1 MVQKTLTLY
10 LGKNDLVDFGQA
22 FTEEAQAKLG
32 LPSTQMIDAPEFGDG
47 ARLYVFVGQDHPPR
61 WLGELRQHFQ
71 IDGQITTSSA
81 AAVLLFW
88 SADRLFASPFAHGWM
103 YLDEHRFEG
112 DFGIRVAINALDDTK
127 LRRLE
132 RANLGDA
139 LRAVAQSP
147 FQRGLNSFGLDDAL
161 DLIRK
166 ISGRTRDD
174 ANANAMT
181 GSRSLKV
188 TGEFG
193 IADLP
198 ELATDAL
205 DYFGSDDYQQTQ
217 FAILDSVMPVADREL
232 CDTLDELAAAAIRDG
247 EERFELGL
255 PIGFDDQAVSY
266 RFKGPGLRGSHP
278 DLLLRHYTQTMGE
291 RLSELTAEILRNHR
305 IVADFEEDAKPSA
318 QWPVRS
324 ALVGSLIY
332 DNERFAINEGEWY
345 RIEQAFK
352 EAIEH
357 AFVDLLEQWP
367 VPPEPLRKIYDEDGN
382 GRYEAEAD
390 FNTRFAA
397 ANGYVLLDRAL
408 IQVPGVDRSEF
419 ESCDVLDIAGKRFL
433 HIKKSSRRSSVLSHF
448 FKQGANSARHFSM
461 FASAWT
467 TLRELV
473 EERAGVAAAIQLD
486 AVTNDDRPWK
496 VEFIIADTP
505 RANGA
510 FNIPF
515 FSKVSLRDEVR
526 MLRAMQYEAGL
537 KFIGLQP
544 DPAPH

>member
-1 MVQKTLTLY
+1 MAQKTLTLY
-10 LGKNDLVDFGQA
+10 LGKDDLEDFDEV

-32 LPSTQMIDAPEFGDG
+32 LRSTRVVDTPDFGDG

-61 WLGELRQHFQ
+61 WLGELRQYFE

-88 SADRLFASPFAHGWM
+88 SAGRLFASPFAHGWM

-112 DFGIRVAINALDDTK
+112 DFGIRAAINALDDAK

-139 LRAVAQSP
+139 LRGVALSP
-147 FQRGLNSFGLDDAL
+147 FQRGLTSFGLDDAL

-174 ANANAMT
+174 ANANSMT
-181 GSRSLKV
+181 GSRSLRV

-198 ELATDAL
+198 VLAAEAL
-205 DYFGSDDYQQTQ
+205 DYFNSTAYQQTQ

-232 CDTLDELAAAAIRDG
+232 RDELDELAAAAIRDG

-255 PIGFDDQAVSY
+255 PVGFDDQAVSF
-266 RFKGPGLRGSHP
+266 RFRGPGLRGAHP
-278 DLLLRHYTQTMGE
+278 DLLLRHYTEAMGE
-291 RLSELTAEILRNHR
+291 RLPELSAEVLRSHR
-305 IVADFEEDAKPSA
+305 IVAEFEEEAKPSA

-332 DNERFAINEGEWY
+332 DNERYAINEGEWY
-345 RIEQAFK
+345 RIERAFK
-352 EAIEH
+352 DSIED
-357 AFVDLLEQWP
+357 AFVGLIEQWP
-367 VPPEPLRKIYDEDGN
+367 APPEPLRKIFDEDGN
-382 GRYEAEAD
+382 GRYETEAAYND
-390 FNTRFAA
+390 RFAA
-397 ANGYVLLDRAL
+397 ENEFVLLDRAL
-408 IQVPGVDRSEF
+408 MRVPGVDRSDF
-419 ESCDVLDIAGKRFL
+419 ESCDVLDIAEKRFL

-461 FASAWT
+461 FANAWV

-473 EERAGVAAAIQLD
+473 EERAGAQRAADLD
-486 AVTNDDRPWK
+486 AVRNDDRPWK
-496 VEFIIADTP
+496 VEFIIADSP

-526 MLRAMQYEAGL
+526 MLRAMQYGVGL

-544 DPAPH
+544 D